1 MTREEAWTLLTEYTP
16 SKSLRKHSLAV
27 EAAMRHYARHFS
39 EPEELWGLVG
49 VLHDGSVIPMTS
61 VMGLTTSLSLA
72 VFLMLLWRRPGEDV
86 GTVATEARS
95 DV

>member
-16 SKSLRKHSLAV
+16 SESLRKHSLAV

-49 VLHDGSVIPMTS
+49 VLHDWSGGWNVVGVLVSAIALGAL
-61 VMGLTTSLSLA
+61 VMALGA
-72 VFLMLLWRRPGEDV
+72 GRNRQ
-86 GTVATEARS
+86 VASTQGV
-95 DV
+95 D